1 MGGLK
6 VNEDYGD
13 TVPSRPQ
20 DGGLLVPNVL
30 QVGSKP
36 GTAPQ
41 GAEQTEEGIIH
52 LIAVM
57 RVIPIRW
64 SYYCFLT

>member
-6 VNEDYGD
+6 VNEEYGD

-20 DGGLLVPNVL
+20 DAGLLVPNVL
-30 QVGSKP
+30 QVGSIP

-41 GAEQTEEGIIH
+41 GAQQTEEGIMHVIS
-52 LIAVM
+52 VM
-57 RVIPIRW
+57 RVIPF
-64 SYYCFLT
+64 SFMYS

>member
-1 MGGLK
+1 M
-6 VNEDYGD
+6 NEDYGD

-20 DGGLLVPNVL
+20 DAGLLVANVS
-30 QVGSKP
+30 QVGSIP

-52 LIAVM
+52 LIF
-57 RVIPIRW
+57 VIWVILIIW
-64 SYYCFLT
+64 